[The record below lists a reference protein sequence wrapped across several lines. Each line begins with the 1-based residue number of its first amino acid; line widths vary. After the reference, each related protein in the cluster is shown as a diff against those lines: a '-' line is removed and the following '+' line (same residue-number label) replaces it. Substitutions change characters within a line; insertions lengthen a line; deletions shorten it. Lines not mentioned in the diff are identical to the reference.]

1 MGADFMMQSLTPG
14 DTIDIIAPATGCNKQ
29 DVEAVKN
36 LLTSWNLIPRIPT
49 DLFGE
54 DLLCINSNEK
64 RFAQLKDALCNTES
78 KVIWCLKGGYGCAR
92 LIPELEKLAKPT
104 QPKLL
109 IGFSDITVLHL
120 FLQQKWNW
128 QTLHGPG
135 ARQVALET
143 IDLNNIHEIKNI
155 FFGNQKIIEFKLS
168 PLNKAAGQ
176 NIGMDTTIT
185 GGTLSLIQTSLGTS
199 WQIDAKNKILFLE
212 DCNERGYKVDRM
224 LQHLKQAGAFS
235 DIHAV
240 IFGDFIGG
248 QEPEGFSLVD
258 KVIQRFAEEND
269 FPVLSC
275 PDIGHGK
282 FNRPLPF
289 GTPANLSLG
298 TTNLLTVKI

>member
-1 MGADFMMQSLTPG
+1 MYSLNPG
-14 DTIDIIAPATGCNKQ
+14 DSIDIIAPATGCSKQ
-29 DVEAVKN
+29 DVETVKN
-36 LLTSWNLIPRIPT
+36 LVTSWHLIPRVPT

-54 DLLCINSNEK
+54 DLLCINSDEK
-64 RFAQLKDALCNTES
+64 RFAQLKDALFNTES
-78 KVIWCLKGGYGCAR
+78 KAIWCLKGGYGCAR

-109 IGFSDITVLHL
+109 IGFSDTTVLHL

-143 IDLNNIHEIKNI
+143 IDDNSIQEIKNI
-155 FFGNQKIIEFKLS
+155 IFGNQKIIKFKLS
-168 PLNKAAGQ
+168 PLNKAAKK
-176 NIGMDTTIT
+176 NISIDSIIT

-199 WQIDAKNKILFLE
+199 WQIDSKNKILFLE
-212 DCNERGYKVDRM
+212 DCNERGYKIDRM
-224 LQHLKQAGAFS
+224 LQHLKQASVFS
-235 DIHAV
+235 DIKAV
-240 IFGDFIGG
+240 IFGNFIGG

-258 KVIQRFAEEND
+258 KVLQRFAEENN

-282 FNRPLPF
+282 VNRPLPF
-289 GTPANLSLG
+289 GTSANLTLG
-298 TTNLLTVKI
+298 TTNLLTAKI

>member
-1 MGADFMMQSLTPG
+1 MGVNFMMQSLNPG

-36 LLTSWNLIPRIPT
+36 LLTSWNLIPRIPA

-54 DLLCINSNEK
+54 DLLCINSDEK
-64 RFAQLKDALCNTES
+64 RFAQLKDALFNSES
-78 KVIWCLKGGYGCAR
+78 KAVWCLKGGYGCVR
-92 LIPELEKLAKPT
+92 LISELEKLTKPP
-104 QPKLL
+104 QQKLL

-143 IDLNNIHEIKNI
+143 IDHNTIQEIKNI
-155 FFGNQKIIEFKLS
+155 IFGNQKIIEFKLCS
-168 PLNKAAGQ
+168 LNKAARQ
-176 NIGMDTTIT
+176 NIVTDTMIT

-235 DIHAV
+235 NIHAV

-248 QEPEGFSLVD
+248 QEPEGFSLVE
-258 KVIQRFAEEND
+258 KVIQRFAHENN

-282 FNRPLPF
+282 VNRPLPF
-289 GTPANLSLG
+289 RTPANLALG
-298 TTNLLTVKI
+298 TTNLVTVKI